1 MTRNI
6 FNDNIPNINERSSKN
21 SKSSSMK
28 KLFAYSSLLVLGAG
42 LGIGATYAYS
52 QNPGDL
58 AQNLAQ
64 NIGTVAQN
72 SPSLATSTTAQPS
85 LAVPTNFVASV
96 VQEVG
101 PAVVRINASQEVSNG
116 NELSE
121 FSNDP
126 LFRRF
131 FGSQMPD
138 REERQTRRG
147 TGSGFIISNDG
158 KIITNAHV
166 VEGADKVTV
175 TLKDGRTV
183 DGKVLGSDPLTDVAV
198 VQVET
203 SNLPTVKLGNSDS
216 LQVGE
221 WAIAIG
227 NPLGL
232 DNTVTTGIISA
243 KDRNGSQIGASDKRV
258 DFLQTDAAIN
268 PGNSGGPLLNA
279 KGEVIGV
286 NTAIIQNAQGLG
298 FAIPINTAQR
308 IAEQLIATGKVEHPY
323 LGVQM
328 VQLTPEVKEQLAESP
343 IADNWTV
350 PDDSGVLLVRVMRDS
365 PAAEAGLR
373 SGDVL
378 KSVGGKN
385 VTDPD
390 AVQKIVANARIGD
403 NLAVEVSRGG
413 QRINF
418 NIQVGSLNLTARPKA

>member
-1 MTRNI
+1 MTHNI
-6 FNDNIPNINERSSKN
+6 FNDNISPRNEGNPKR
-21 SKSSSMK
+21 SKSSAMK

-52 QNPGDL
+52 QNPL
-58 AQNLAQ
+58 ELAQ
-64 NIGTVAQN
+64 NIATAAN
-72 SPSLATSTTAQPS
+72 NPRPSTAAAAASSS
-85 LAVPTNFVASV
+85 LVIPTNFVASV

-101 PAVVRINASQEVSNG
+101 PAVVRINASREVNG
-116 NELSE
+116 GGDFSE
-121 FSNDP
+121 FANDP
-126 LFRRF
+126 VFRRF
-131 FGSQMPD
+131 FGSQIPA
-138 REERQTRRG
+138 RGEKQVQRG

-175 TLKDGRTV
+175 TLKDGRTI

-243 KDRNGSQIGASDKRV
+243 KERNSSQIGASDKRV

-268 PGNSGGPLLNA
+268 PGNSGGPLLNDR
-279 KGEVIGV
+279 GEVIGV

-298 FAIPINTAQR
+298 FAIPIKTAQK

-328 VQLTPEVKEQLAESP
+328 VQLTPEVKEQLADSP
-343 IADNWTV
+343 MADNWTI

-365 PAAEAGLR
+365 PAAAAGLR

-390 AVQKIVANARIGD
+390 AVQEIVANTQIGD
-403 NLAVEVSRGG
+403 NLPVEISRQG
-413 QRINF
+413 QKINL
-418 NIQVGSLNLTARPKA
+418 NIQVGSLNTANKS

>member
-6 FNDNIPNINERSSKN
+6 FNNNIPNINEHNSKN
-21 SKSSSMK
+21 SKSSPMK
-28 KLFAYSSLLVLGAG
+28 KLFAYSSLMVLGAG
-42 LGIGATYAYS
+42 LGIGATYVYG
-52 QNPGDL
+52 QNPL
-58 AQNLAQ
+58 ELAQ
-64 NIGTVAQN
+64 NIAVAQEN
-72 SPSLATSTTAQPS
+72 SSPSAPAKTSQLAIV
-85 LAVPTNFVASV
+85 VPTNFVASV
-96 VQEVG
+96 VQDVG
-101 PAVVRINASQEVSNG
+101 PAVVRINASREVNNSG
-116 NELSE
+116 DFSE
-121 FSNDP
+121 FSDDP
-126 LFRRF
+126 VFRRF
-131 FGSQMPD
+131 FGDQMPE
-138 REERQTRRG
+138 RGERQVQRG

-166 VEGADKVTV
+166 VDGADKVTV

-203 SNLPTVKLGNSDS
+203 ENLPTVKLGNSES

-243 KDRNGSQIGASDKRV
+243 KDRHGSQIGASDKRV

-268 PGNSGGPLLNA
+268 PGNSGGPLLNSR
-279 KGEVIGV
+279 GEVIGV

-308 IAEQLIATGKVEHPY
+308 IAEQLIANGKVEHPY
-323 LGVQM
+323 LGIQM
-328 VQLTPEVKEQLAESP
+328 LQLTPEIKEKLAESP
-343 IADNWTV
+343 MADNWTIT
-350 PDDSGVLLVRVMRDS
+350 DDSGVLLVRVMRNS

-378 KSVGGKN
+378 KSIGGKN

-390 AVQKIVANARIGD
+390 AVQKIVANAKIGD
-403 NLAVEVSRGG
+403 NLPVEISREGEK
-413 QRINF
+413 INF
-418 NIQVGSLNLTARPKA
+418 NISVGSLDTENKS

>member
-6 FNDNIPNINERSSKN
+6 FNDNISPRNEGNPKR
-21 SKSSSMK
+21 SKSSAMK

-52 QNPGDL
+52 QNPL
-58 AQNLAQ
+58 ELAQ
-64 NIGTVAQN
+64 NIATAAN
-72 SPSLATSTTAQPS
+72 NPRPSTPAAAATSS
-85 LAVPTNFVASV
+85 LVIPTNFVASV

-101 PAVVRINASQEVSNG
+101 PAVVRINASREVNG
-116 NELSE
+116 GGDFSE
-121 FSNDP
+121 FANDP
-126 LFRRF
+126 VFRRF
-131 FGSQMPD
+131 FGSQIP
-138 REERQTRRG
+138 ERGEKQVQRG

-166 VEGADKVTV
+166 VE
-175 TLKDGRTV
+175 DGRTI

-243 KDRNGSQIGASDKRV
+243 KERNSSQIGASDKRV

-279 KGEVIGV
+279 RGEVIGV

-298 FAIPINTAQR
+298 FAIPIKTAQR

-328 VQLTPEVKEQLAESP
+328 VQLTPEVKEQLADSP
-343 IADNWTV
+343 MADNWTI

-365 PAAEAGLR
+365 PAAAAGLR

-390 AVQKIVANARIGD
+390 AVQEIVANTQIGD
-403 NLAVEVSRGG
+403 NLPVEISREG
-413 QRINF
+413 QKINL
-418 NIQVGSLNLTARPKA
+418 NIQVGSLNTANRS

>member
-1 MTRNI
+1 MTHNI
-6 FNDNIPNINERSSKN
+6 FNDNISPRNEGNPKR
-21 SKSSSMK
+21 SKSSAMK

-52 QNPGDL
+52 QNPL
-58 AQNLAQ
+58 ELAQ
-64 NIGTVAQN
+64 NIVPATN
-72 SPSLATSTTAQPS
+72 NPRPSTAAAPST
-85 LAVPTNFVASV
+85 LVIPTNFVASV

-101 PAVVRINASQEVSNG
+101 PAVVRINASREVNG
-116 NELSE
+116 GGDFSE
-121 FSNDP
+121 FANDP
-126 LFRRF
+126 VFRRF
-131 FGSQMPD
+131 FGSQIPE
-138 REERQTRRG
+138 RAERQVQRG

-175 TLKDGRTV
+175 TLKDGRTI

-243 KDRNGSQIGASDKRV
+243 KERNGSQIGASDKRV

-279 KGEVIGV
+279 RGEVIGV

-298 FAIPINTAQR
+298 FAIPIKTAQR

-328 VQLTPEVKEQLAESP
+328 VQLTPEVKEQLADSP
-343 IADNWTV
+343 MADNWTI

-365 PAAEAGLR
+365 PAAAAGLR

-390 AVQKIVANARIGD
+390 AVQEIVANTQIGD
-403 NLAVEVSRGG
+403 NLPIEISREG
-413 QRINF
+413 QKINL
-418 NIQVGSLNLTARPKA
+418 NIQVGSLNTANRA

>member
-1 MTRNI
+1 M
-6 FNDNIPNINERSSKN
+6 
-21 SKSSSMK
+21 
-28 KLFAYSSLLVLGAG
+28 
-42 LGIGATYAYS
+42 
-52 QNPGDL
+52 
-58 AQNLAQ
+58 
-64 NIGTVAQN
+64 
-72 SPSLATSTTAQPS
+72 
-85 LAVPTNFVASV
+85 

-101 PAVVRINASQEVSNG
+101 PAVVRINASREVNG
-116 NELSE
+116 GGDFSE
-121 FSNDP
+121 FANDP
-126 LFRRF
+126 VFRRF
-131 FGSQMPD
+131 FGSQIPKGG
-138 REERQTRRG
+138 EKQVQRG

-175 TLKDGRTV
+175 TLKDGRTI

-243 KDRNGSQIGASDKRV
+243 KERNSSQIGASDKLV

-279 KGEVIGV
+279 RGEVIGV

-298 FAIPINTAQR
+298 FAIPIKTAR
-308 IAEQLIATGKVEHPY
+308 
-323 LGVQM
+323 
-328 VQLTPEVKEQLAESP
+328 
-343 IADNWTV
+343 
-350 PDDSGVLLVRVMRDS
+350 VLLVRVMRDS
-365 PAAEAGLR
+365 PAAAAGLR

-390 AVQKIVANARIGD
+390 AVREIVANTQIGD
-403 NLAVEVSRGG
+403 NLPIEISREG
-413 QRINF
+413 QKINL
-418 NIQVGSLNLTARPKA
+418 NIQVGSLNTANRSQSEK

>member
-1 MTRNI
+1 MTHNI
-6 FNDNIPNINERSSKN
+6 FNDKGNPKR
-21 SKSSSMK
+21 SKSSAMK

-52 QNPGDL
+52 QNPL
-58 AQNLAQ
+58 ELAQ
-64 NIGTVAQN
+64 NIAPAAN
-72 SPSLATSTTAQPS
+72 NPRPSTPEAAAPS
-85 LAVPTNFVASV
+85 SLVIPTNFVASV

-101 PAVVRINASQEVSNG
+101 PAVVRINASREVNG
-116 NELSE
+116 GGDFSE
-121 FSNDP
+121 FANDP
-126 LFRRF
+126 VFRRF
-131 FGSQMPD
+131 FGSQIPAQG
-138 REERQTRRG
+138 EKQVQRG

-175 TLKDGRTV
+175 TLKDGRTI

-198 VQVET
+198 VEVEA

-243 KDRNGSQIGASDKRV
+243 KERHSYQIGASDKRV

-268 PGNSGGPLLNA
+268 PGNSGGPLLNDR
-279 KGEVIGV
+279 GEVIGV

-298 FAIPINTAQR
+298 FAIPIKTAQR

-328 VQLTPEVKEQLAESP
+328 VQLTSEVKEQLADSP
-343 IADNWTV
+343 MADNWTI

-365 PAAEAGLR
+365 PAAAAGLR

-390 AVQKIVANARIGD
+390 AVQEIVANTQIGD
-403 NLAVEVSRGG
+403 NLPVEISREG
-413 QRINF
+413 QKINL
-418 NIQVGSLNLTARPKA
+418 NIQVGSLNTANRS

>member
-1 MTRNI
+1 MTHNI
-6 FNDNIPNINERSSKN
+6 FNDNISPRNEGNPKR
-21 SKSSSMK
+21 SKSSAMK

-52 QNPGDL
+52 QNPL
-58 AQNLAQ
+58 ELAQ
-64 NIGTVAQN
+64 NIATAAN
-72 SPSLATSTTAQPS
+72 NPRPSTAAAAAPS
-85 LAVPTNFVASV
+85 SLVIPTNFVASV

-101 PAVVRINASQEVSNG
+101 PAVVRINASREVNG
-116 NELSE
+116 GGDFSE
-121 FSNDP
+121 FANDP
-126 LFRRF
+126 VFRRF
-131 FGSQMPD
+131 FGSQIPA
-138 REERQTRRG
+138 RGEKQVQRG

-175 TLKDGRTV
+175 TLKDGRTI

-243 KDRNGSQIGASDKRV
+243 KERNSSQIGASDKRV

-268 PGNSGGPLLNA
+268 PGNSGGPLLNDR
-279 KGEVIGV
+279 GEVIGV

-298 FAIPINTAQR
+298 FAIPIKTAQR

-328 VQLTPEVKEQLAESP
+328 VQLTPEVKEQLADSP
-343 IADNWTV
+343 MADNWTI

-365 PAAEAGLR
+365 PAAAAGLR

-390 AVQKIVANARIGD
+390 AVQEIVANTQIGD
-403 NLAVEVSRGG
+403 NLPVEISRQG
-413 QRINF
+413 QKINL
-418 NIQVGSLNLTARPKA
+418 NIQVGSLNTANKS

>member
-6 FNDNIPNINERSSKN
+6 FNDNISPRNEGNPKR
-21 SKSSSMK
+21 SKSSAMK

-52 QNPGDL
+52 QNPL
-58 AQNLAQ
+58 ELAQ
-64 NIGTVAQN
+64 NIATATN
-72 SPSLATSTTAQPS
+72 NPRPSTPAAAAPS
-85 LAVPTNFVASV
+85 SLVIPTNFVASV

-101 PAVVRINASQEVSNG
+101 PAVVRINASREVNG
-116 NELSE
+116 GGDFSE
-121 FSNDP
+121 FANDP
-126 LFRRF
+126 VFRRF
-131 FGSQMPD
+131 FGSQIP
-138 REERQTRRG
+138 ERGEKQVQRG

-175 TLKDGRTV
+175 TLKDGRTI

-243 KDRNGSQIGASDKRV
+243 KERNGSQIGASDKRV

-279 KGEVIGV
+279 RGEVIGV

-298 FAIPINTAQR
+298 FAIPIKTAQR

-328 VQLTPEVKEQLAESP
+328 VQLTPEVKEQLAE
-343 IADNWTV
+343 I
-350 PDDSGVLLVRVMRDS
+350 LLPQQRDCDRVMC
-365 PAAEAGLR
+365 
-373 SGDVL
+373 
-378 KSVGGKN
+378 
-385 VTDPD
+385 
-390 AVQKIVANARIGD
+390 
-403 NLAVEVSRGG
+403 
-413 QRINF
+413 
-418 NIQVGSLNLTARPKA
+418 

>member
-6 FNDNIPNINERSSKN
+6 FNDNISPRNEGNPKR
-21 SKSSSMK
+21 SKSSGMK
-28 KLFAYSSLLVLGAG
+28 KLFAYSSLLVLGVG

-52 QNPGDL
+52 QNPL
-58 AQNLAQ
+58 ELAQ
-64 NIGTVAQN
+64 NIAPVAN
-72 SPSLATSTTAQPS
+72 NPRPSTPAAAAPSSLAI
-85 LAVPTNFVASV
+85 PTNFVASV

-101 PAVVRINASQEVSNG
+101 PAVVRINASREVNG
-116 NELSE
+116 GGDFSE
-121 FSNDP
+121 FANDP
-126 LFRRF
+126 VFRRF
-131 FGSQMPD
+131 FGSQIPD
-138 REERQTRRG
+138 RGEKQVQRG

-175 TLKDGRTV
+175 TLKDGRTI

-198 VQVET
+198 VQVEA

-243 KDRNGSQIGASDKRV
+243 KERHSSQIGASDKRV

-268 PGNSGGPLLNA
+268 PGNSGGPLLNSR
-279 KGEVIGV
+279 GEVIGV

-298 FAIPINTAQR
+298 FAIPIKTAER
-308 IAEQLIATGKVEHPY
+308 IAEQLITTGKVEHPY

-328 VQLTPEVKEQLAESP
+328 VQLTSEVKEQLADSP
-343 IADNWTV
+343 MADNWTI

-390 AVQKIVANARIGD
+390 AVQEIVANTQIGD
-403 NLAVEVSRGG
+403 NLPVEISREG
-413 QRINF
+413 QKINL
-418 NIQVGSLNLTARPKA
+418 NIQVGSLNTANRSQSEK

>member
-1 MTRNI
+1 MTHNI
-6 FNDNIPNINERSSKN
+6 FNDNISPSNEGNPKRSKYSA
-21 SKSSSMK
+21 MK

-52 QNPGDL
+52 QNPL
-58 AQNLAQ
+58 ELAQ
-64 NIGTVAQN
+64 NIATATN
-72 SPSLATSTTAQPS
+72 NPRPSAPAAAAPS
-85 LAVPTNFVASV
+85 SLVIPTNFVASV

-101 PAVVRINASQEVSNG
+101 PAVVRINASREVNG
-116 NELSE
+116 GGDLGE
-121 FSNDP
+121 FANDP
-126 LFRRF
+126 VFRRF
-131 FGSQMPD
+131 FGSQIP
-138 REERQTRRG
+138 EGGEKQVQRG

-175 TLKDGRTV
+175 TLKDGRTI

-243 KDRNGSQIGASDKRV
+243 KERNGSQIGASDKLV

-279 KGEVIGV
+279 RGEVIGV

-298 FAIPINTAQR
+298 FAIPIKTAQR

-328 VQLTPEVKEQLAESP
+328 VQLTSEVKEQLADSP
-343 IADNWTV
+343 MADNWTI

-365 PAAEAGLR
+365 PAAAAGLR

-390 AVQKIVANARIGD
+390 AVREIVANTQIGD
-403 NLAVEVSRGG
+403 NLPVEISREG
-413 QRINF
+413 QKINL
-418 NIQVGSLNLTARPKA
+418 NIQVGSLNTANRS

>member
-6 FNDNIPNINERSSKN
+6 FNDSIPNINEHKSKN
-21 SKSSSMK
+21 SPSSPMK
-28 KLFAYSSLLVLGAG
+28 KLFAYSSLLILGAG

-52 QNPGDL
+52 QSPL
-58 AQNLAQ
+58 ELTQN
-64 NIGTVAQN
+64 VAASPAN
-72 SPSLATSTTAQPS
+72 LPSSPSPS
-85 LAVPTNFVASV
+85 VAKPAIVTPNNFVASV

-101 PAVVRINASQEVSNG
+101 PAVVRINASREVD
-116 NELSE
+116 NEGDVSQ
-121 FSNDP
+121 FSDDP
-126 LFRRF
+126 VFRRF
-131 FGSQMPD
+131 FSSQVPNHS
-138 REERQTRRG
+138 ERQIQRG

-166 VEGADKVTV
+166 VAGANKVTV
-175 TLKDGRTV
+175 TLKDGRTLN
-183 DGKVLGSDPLTDVAV
+183 GKVLGSDSLTDVAV
-198 VQVET
+198 VQVEAD
-203 SNLPTVKLGNSDS
+203 NLPKVKLGNSES

-243 KDRNGSQIGASDKRV
+243 KDRHGSQIGASDKRV

-279 KGEVIGV
+279 NGEVIGV

-298 FAIPINTAQR
+298 FAIPINTAQK
-308 IAEQLIATGKVEHPY
+308 IAEQLITNGKVEHPY

-328 VQLTPEVKEQLAESP
+328 VQLTPEVKKQLADSP
-343 IADNWTV
+343 MADNWTV
-350 PDDSGVLLVRVMRDS
+350 PDNSGVLLVRVMRDS

-378 KSVGGKN
+378 KSVGGQN
-385 VTDPD
+385 VTEPD
-390 AVQKIVANARIGD
+390 TVQELVEKAKIGE
-403 NLAVEVSRGG
+403 NLPVEISRGG

-418 NIQVGSLNLTARPKA
+418 SVQVGSLNMNDQS

>member
-1 MTRNI
+1 MTHNI
-6 FNDNIPNINERSSKN
+6 FNDNISPRNEGNPKR
-21 SKSSSMK
+21 SKSSAMK

-52 QNPGDL
+52 QNPL
-58 AQNLAQ
+58 ELAQ
-64 NIGTVAQN
+64 NIAPAAN
-72 SPSLATSTTAQPS
+72 NPRPSTPAAAAPS
-85 LAVPTNFVASV
+85 SLVIPTNFVASV

-101 PAVVRINASQEVSNG
+101 PAVVRINASREVNG
-116 NELSE
+116 GGDFSE
-121 FSNDP
+121 FANDP
-126 LFRRF
+126 VFRRF
-131 FGSQMPD
+131 FGSQIPE
-138 REERQTRRG
+138 RAERQVQRG

-175 TLKDGRTV
+175 TLKDGRTI

-243 KDRNGSQIGASDKRV
+243 KERNGSQIGASDKRV

-279 KGEVIGV
+279 RGEVIGV

-298 FAIPINTAQR
+298 FAIPIKTAQR

-328 VQLTPEVKEQLAESP
+328 VQLTPEVKEQLADSP
-343 IADNWTV
+343 MADNWNV

-365 PAAEAGLR
+365 PAAAAGLR

-390 AVQKIVANARIGD
+390 AVQEIVANTQIGD
-403 NLAVEVSRGG
+403 NLPVEISREG
-413 QRINF
+413 QKINL
-418 NIQVGSLNLTARPKA
+418 NIQVGSLNTANRS

>member
-1 MTRNI
+1 
-6 FNDNIPNINERSSKN
+6 
-21 SKSSSMK
+21 
-28 KLFAYSSLLVLGAG
+28 
-42 LGIGATYAYS
+42 
-52 QNPGDL
+52 
-58 AQNLAQ
+58 
-64 NIGTVAQN
+64 
-72 SPSLATSTTAQPS
+72 
-85 LAVPTNFVASV
+85 V

-101 PAVVRINASQEVSNG
+101 PAVVRINASREVNG
-116 NELSE
+116 GGDFSE
-121 FSNDP
+121 FANDP
-126 LFRRF
+126 VFRRF
-131 FGSQMPD
+131 FGSQIPE
-138 REERQTRRG
+138 RGERQVQRG

-175 TLKDGRTV
+175 TLKDGRTI

-198 VQVET
+198 VQVEA

-243 KDRNGSQIGASDKRV
+243 KERNSSQIGASDKRV

-279 KGEVIGV
+279 RGEVIGV

-298 FAIPINTAQR
+298 FAIPIKTAER
-308 IAEQLIATGKVEHPY
+308 IAEQLITTGKVEHPY

-328 VQLTPEVKEQLAESP
+328 VQLTSEVKEQLADSP
-343 IADNWTV
+343 MADNWTL
-350 PDDSGVLLVRVMRDS
+350 PDDSGVLLVRVMRGS

-390 AVQKIVANARIGD
+390 AVQKIVANTQIGD
-403 NLAVEVSRGG
+403 NLPIEISRQG
-413 QRINF
+413 QKINL
-418 NIQVGSLNLTARPKA
+418 NIQVGSLNTANRS